1 MRELQD
7 YKGCG
12 QDAQTGWSI
21 AVQRIAG
28 FGRQDLKRLDLKGD
42 EDGGRAAVLT
52 KSIPRMVDR
61 LLILTGRLIAYP
73 IWVAS
78 CHHTAR
84 RCNRNI
90 QGLGCNPLKRNRR
103 RVSPHIEPSG
113 LFRVR

>member
-12 QDAQTGWSI
+12 RDAQTSWSI
-21 AVQRIAG
+21 AVQRMAV
-28 FGRQDLKRLDLKGD
+28 FERRDLKGD
-42 EDGGRAAVLT
+42 EDGSRAAVLT

-78 CHHTAR
+78 CRHAAR

-90 QGLGCNPLKRNRR
+90 QRLGCNPLKRNGR
-103 RVSPHIEPSG
+103 RVSPHIKPSG